1 MSLVLIVDDSKDN
14 ARLIEASLS
23 VSGYEVMTAH
33 TAEAGFDLAVAHHP
47 DLIVTDL
54 RLYGSSIDGWE
65 LIHHL
70 RQQPRISQVPIIVTS
85 VEVMPDD
92 RQRALDAGCDLYFP
106 KPFRI
111 GELRAEISR
120 LIG

>member
-1 MSLVLIVDDSKDN
+1 MSTVLIIDDSKDN
-14 ARLIEASLS
+14 ASLIEASLS
-23 VSGYEVMTAH
+23 VSGYDILCAY
-33 TAEAGFDLAVAHHP
+33 TAEDGFDLAVAHHP

-65 LIHHL
+65 LIAHL
-70 RQQPRISQVPIIVTS
+70 RGQNVTRHTPIIATS

-92 RQRALDAGCDLYFP
+92 RQRALDAGCDIYFP

-111 GELRAEISR
+111 GELRAEINR
-120 LIG
+120 MIG